1 MSKLLDLIEQNTIKQ
16 SQSKTMSNNSSSS
29 SSGIGFSGL
38 LTVLFVGLKLTG
50 HITWSWLWGLSPIW
64 ISFLIA
70 LAFVIILLIAA
81 IVAGLFK

>member
-1 MSKLLDLIEQNTIKQ
+1 
-16 SQSKTMSNNSSSS
+16 MSNNSSSS

-50 HITWSWLWGLSPIW
+50 HITWSWLWVLSPIW

-70 LAFVIILLIAA
+70 LAFIIILLIAA